1 MTRKQSAKRL
11 SNALYSVSEQ
21 NNVLEP
27 VHRSLIM
34 VNELVKTES
43 EFRAFVQSKRIK
55 GKAKVTILNAVMGD
69 AGHPLVGEILSHL
82 QGRKATA
89 ILQDVTYLFNRRF
102 KEGKNIVSVKGTVA
116 SEMSAEERSS
126 LKTSLDQILGKNTD
140 LSIDVDEA
148 VIGGIRLRIENTF
161 LDATV
166 QNQLQTLRTEML
178 QS

>member
-11 SNALYSVSEQ
+11 SDALYSVSDQ

-55 GKAKVTILNAVMGD
+55 GDIKVTILNAVMGD
-69 AGHPLVGEILSHL
+69 AGHPLVSELLSYL
-82 QGRKATA
+82 KGSQSAA
-89 ILQDVTYLFNRRF
+89 IFRDVTDMFNRRYRAA
-102 KEGKNIVSVKGTVA
+102 KNIVSVIGTVA
-116 SEMSAEERSS
+116 NEISSDEKSS
-126 LKTSLDQILGKNTD
+126 LKSALDQILRKETD
-140 LSIDVDEA
+140 LTLDVDTS

-166 QNQLQTLRTEML
+166 QNQLQTLKAELL

>member
-55 GKAKVTILNAVMGD
+55 SEEKVSILNNVMGD

-82 QGRKATA
+82 QGRNATA

>member
-1 MTRKQSAKRL
+1 
-11 SNALYSVSEQ
+11 
-21 NNVLEP
+21 
-27 VHRSLIM
+27 
-34 VNELVKTES
+34 
-43 EFRAFVQSKRIK
+43 
-55 GKAKVTILNAVMGD
+55 MGD
-69 AGHPLVGEILSHL
+69 ASHPLVGELISHL

-89 ILQDVTYLFNRRF
+89 ILQDVNYLFNRRF

-148 VIGGIRLRIENTF
+148 LIGGIRLRIENTF

-178 QS
+178 RS